1 MQHLLTLTNEHL
13 HGSNLYKATIKYYNI
28 LYIIIIV
35 LVVIVVVEIIIAFSF
50 L

>member
-28 LYIIIIV
+28 LYIITIV
-35 LVVIVVVEIIIAFSF
+35 VVVVEIIVAFSF